1 MVLVIQFIDL
11 IFTLLTF
18 AIIANAILSWLPMD
32 RYNNPV
38 VRVLDQITAP
48 ILEPLRRFIP
58 PVGMMDITPIV
69 ALIILQVL
77 QALIHN
83 LLIGFYYR

>member
-48 ILEPLRRFIP
+48 ILEPFRRFIP
-58 PVGMMDITPIV
+58 PVGMMDITPII

>member
-1 MVLVIQFIDL
+1 L

-38 VRVLDQITAP
+38 VRVLNQITAP

-58 PVGMMDITPIV
+58 PVGMMDITPII

>member
-1 MVLVIQFIDL
+1 MVLVIQLIDL

-18 AIIANAILSWLPMD
+18 AIIAHAIMSWLPAD
-32 RYNNPV
+32 RYNNPI

-48 ILEPLRRFIP
+48 ILEPLRRVIP
-58 PVGMMDITPIV
+58 PLGMMDITPLV

-83 LLIGFYYR
+83 LLVGLYY

>member
-38 VRVLDQITAP
+38 VRVLDEITAP

-58 PVGMMDITPIV
+58 PFGMMDITPII